1 MSKNLFTVSAIAF
14 CLVIL
19 IASCSKKP
27 EAYFIYGFVADS
39 LSTNCDLGVNPECKT
54 VLFTNLSKNA
64 KTFKWTYEPC
74 NAANP
79 GECNFGSESPTVTF
93 PNPSVY
99 TMTLIAYAKS
109 GGKTHAYSLKI
120 DTR

>member
-1 MSKNLFTVSAIAF
+1 MSKSLFALTAVAF
-14 CLVIL
+14 CLVI
-19 IASCSKKP
+19 IMASCSKKP
-27 EAYFIYGFVADS
+27 NALFTYGFVADS
-39 LSTNCDLGVNPECKT
+39 LATSCNLSENPGCKV
-54 VLFTNLSKNA
+54 VLFTNLSQNA

-79 GECNFGSESPTVTF
+79 GECNFGSEGPTVTF
-93 PNPSVY
+93 PIASVY

-109 GGKTHAYSLKI
+109 GGKSHSYSIKV

>member
-1 MSKNLFTVSAIAF
+1 MRSSLITVAVVAI
-14 CLVIL
+14 CLVVL
-19 IASCSKKP
+19 TTSCSKKP
-27 EAYFIYGFVADS
+27 EALFIYGFVADS
-39 LSTNCDLGVNPECKT
+39 LATSCNLSENPGCKV

-79 GECNFGSESPTVTF
+79 GECNFGSESPMVSF
-93 PNPSVY
+93 PLASVY

-109 GGKTHAYSLKI
+109 GGKSHSYSLKV